1 MQYFHNRNQTKIR
14 AQRLITR
21 LLFLVLKRKKMQIP
35 VSPSQLVSESRLFA
49 TGLLFLAMNT
59 IIRRVKTNAPAF
71 DLKNS
76 TPKLQVVT
84 SVI

>member
-14 AQRLITR
+14 AQRLITL
-21 LLFLVLKRKKMQIP
+21 LLFLVLKRKKMQIL
-35 VSPSQLVSESRLFA
+35 VSPSQLVSECRLFA

-59 IIRRVKTNAPAF
+59 IIRRVKTNAPVF

-76 TPKLQVVT
+76 TPKLHVVT